1 MLKKCLLII
10 AVLLP
15 IVCPAKSN
23 ICPLT
28 QEQAKLIDSLE
39 QKYKLPK
46 NALKAII
53 RIESCFNPK
62 ALNDK
67 AKVVSYGFGQLTAAT
82 AKAFCNIGIK
92 DVFDQFRNGE
102 CAAKVLSHQFKRFQG
117 DQLKAILAYN
127 EGTPCICDGTKFVRH
142 LGQGKTQVC
151 KEWKYVGGSWKGEE
165 IACSGVGSIRV
176 TQYYHDWKEHYKK
189 YNLQ

>member
-1 MLKKCLLII
+1 MKKLLI
-10 AVLLP
+10 ALLVLLP
-15 IVCPAKSN
+15 VVSLAKKPT
-23 ICPLT
+23 CPLT
-28 QEQAKLIDSLE
+28 QEQARLIDSLE
-39 QKYKLPK
+39 QKYRLPR

-82 AKAFCNIGIK
+82 AKAFCSIGIK
-92 DVFDQFRNGE
+92 DVFNQYKNGE

-117 DQLKAILAYN
+117 NQLKAILAYN
-127 EGTPCICDGTKFVRH
+127 EGTPCICDGTKYVRY
-142 LGQGKTQVC
+142 LGYGKTQVC
-151 KEWKYVGGSWKGEE
+151 KEWKNTNGSWSGKVLT
-165 IACSGVGSIRV
+165 CSGVGSTRV
-176 TQYYHDWKEHYKK
+176 TQYYRDWKEHYKR